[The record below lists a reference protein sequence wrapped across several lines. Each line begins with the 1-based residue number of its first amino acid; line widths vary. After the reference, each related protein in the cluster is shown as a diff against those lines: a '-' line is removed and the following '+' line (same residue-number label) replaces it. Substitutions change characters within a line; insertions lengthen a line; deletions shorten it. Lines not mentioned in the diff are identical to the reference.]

1 MLVLEGLVLF
11 IIVDS
16 KIPRNFSRFRTF
28 SFVFLI
34 IVLPRVLFVISRHR
48 HKFQSSPINLR
59 LDETVV

>member
-34 IVLPRVLFVISRHR
+34 IVLSRVLFVISRRR
-48 HKFQSSPINLR
+48 HKFKVRR
-59 LDETVV
+59 LIYA